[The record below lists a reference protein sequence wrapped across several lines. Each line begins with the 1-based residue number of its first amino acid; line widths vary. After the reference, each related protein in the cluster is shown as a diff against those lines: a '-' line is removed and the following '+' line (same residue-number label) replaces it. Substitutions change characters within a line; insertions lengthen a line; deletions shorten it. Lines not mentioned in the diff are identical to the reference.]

1 MSHKVLVSRYPKE
14 EDLEEVEEEVEIE
27 K

>member
-1 MSHKVLVSRYPKE
+1 MRHNVLVSRYPKE
-14 EDLEEVEEEVEIE
+14 EDSEEAEEEAEIE